1 MRALVVFTLLAG
13 CTGDDTYIV
22 VSVDKRAAVHAAHSF
37 EVTLSNAGSMRT
49 DALDL
54 GSAPQ
59 FPLTFSISAP
69 GRGGELGI
77 RVDALD
83 VGGQLVGRGSTTA
96 LLTATNASVTID
108 SADFV
113 VNALYANNQFLS
125 NDFEAVGLQLAA
137 LNNGT
142 WTVAFRE
149 DCSSCNVLARR
160 YDATGL
166 PVRSELAAGDTQ
178 FPVTTTLT
186 TTGSIPAVAASGTTT
201 LVLWDYFD
209 TVGTNQGVAC
219 RALSEQGAAAG
230 NQVTISTDSA
240 DVVTA
245 APLTGGNFAVTW
257 QSLMTQYVV
266 RSMVV
271 RPDCT
276 IFSAPVSVST
286 NLGLTGARRS
296 HVAGNGA
303 AVLYTWIV
311 DGNVYVRMGTTNGG
325 FTGNEAVLIPKLS
338 AQEVDH
344 VRVAPWGTGFA
355 VAARW
360 ASTSTT
366 GPGKIEVYRVS
377 AAGAKMGNPILIT
390 DKSGSDFASDKA
402 FGIAQRSDGALMVV
416 WHQCDTGPGSCDVLG
431 RILRST
437 GVPVGSEFPLATTT
451 NSDQINPSVVALDGT
466 SFVAAWND
474 SSGVDPDP
482 SGSAV
487 RARILY
493 PVYDDARGVLGATC
507 GASAPG
513 APACGEGLAC
523 ALGSDTVQRC
533 YATCTPPSCPAGGTC
548 SAVDATTSACTF

>member
-1 MRALVVFTLLAG
+1 MRALVVFTLLVG
-13 CTGDDTYIV
+13 CTSDDTYIV
-22 VSVDKRAAVHAAHSF
+22 VTVDKRAAVHAASRF

-49 DALDL
+49 DSLDL
-54 GSAPQ
+54 GSDPQ

-69 GRGGELGI
+69 GRAGELGI

-83 VGGQLVGRGSTTA
+83 LGGTLVGRGTGTA
-96 LLTATNASVTID
+96 LLTETNASVTID

-113 VNALYANNQFLS
+113 VNALYAGNQFLS

-137 LNNGT
+137 LSSGT

-149 DCSSCNVLARR
+149 DCTSCNVLARR

-178 FPVTTTLT
+178 FPVTTTPT

-201 LVLWDYFD
+201 LVLWDFFD
-209 TVGTNQGVAC
+209 TGQGVAC
-219 RALSEQGAAAG
+219 RALSEQGAAPG
-230 NQVTISTDSA
+230 NQLTISNDSA
-240 DVVTA
+240 DVVTV
-245 APLTGGNFAVTW
+245 APLSGGNFAVTW

-276 IFSAPVSVST
+276 VFSAPVTAST
-286 NLGLTGARRS
+286 TLGATGARRS
-296 HVAGNGA
+296 HVAGNGS
-303 AVLYTWIV
+303 AVLYAWIV
-311 DGNVYVRMGTTNGG
+311 DGNVRFRMGTTNGG
-325 FTGNEAVLIPKLS
+325 FTGANDELLIPKLT

-360 ASTSTT
+360 ASNTTT
-366 GPGKIEVYRVS
+366 GPGKIEVYRLS
-377 AAGAKMGNPILIT
+377 ATGAKMGNPILIT

-402 FGIAQRSDGALMVV
+402 FGIAQRADGALMVV

-437 GVPVGSEFPLATTT
+437 GVPVGTEFPIATTT
-451 NSDQINPSVVALDGT
+451 NSDQINPSVVALDAS

-474 SSGVDPDP
+474 SSGVEPDP
-482 SGSAV
+482 AGSAV

-523 ALGSDTVQRC
+523 ALGSDMVQRC
-533 YATCTPPSCPAGGTC
+533 YTTCTPPSCPGGGTC